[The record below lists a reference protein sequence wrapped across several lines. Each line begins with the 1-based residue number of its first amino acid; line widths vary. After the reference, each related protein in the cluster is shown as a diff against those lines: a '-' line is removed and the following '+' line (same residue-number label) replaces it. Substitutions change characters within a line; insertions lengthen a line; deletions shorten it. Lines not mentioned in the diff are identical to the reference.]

1 MSEGSGEQLPS
12 LDELLRRPG
21 WMELAACAGMPIET
35 FFPVLGQ
42 TAAAAR
48 AVCSTC
54 KVQPECLDY
63 ARADSGTAGFWGGTT
78 ERERRH
84 HGAVA

>member
-1 MSEGSGEQLPS
+1 MLRVPGLP
-12 LDELLRRPG
+12 L
-21 WMELAACAGMPIET
+21 GM
-35 FFPVLGQ
+35 FFPSHGQ

-48 AVCSTC
+48 RVCATC
-54 KVQPECLDY
+54 TVRPECLNY
-63 ARADSGTAGFWGGTT
+63 ARADTDTAGVWGGTT